1 MTVRPESDGMEEE
14 LVRRAQI
21 GDLFAFDRLV
31 QRYRK
36 GCVWQAKQLTT
47 SQEVAEDAVQEAFCS
62 AYKALPKL
70 SNPAAFPAWLGA
82 IVRNTALRLA
92 KGDSKSWSPIDSII
106 LAHAPSLHTEL
117 EQRAELS
124 EISEGIAELDLDLK
138 LSLEL
143 YYLEGWSVKRISGF
157 TSLPESTI
165 KWRLHTGRRLLRLK
179 LSHMMEDRK

>member
-1 MTVRPESDGMEEE
+1 MIRIPTHRAPTHPGEMLLEEFLNPMGITQRQLADAIHVPYQRVNE
-14 LVRRAQI
+14 IINGRR
-21 GDLFAFDRLV
+21 GV
-31 QRYRK
+31 
-36 GCVWQAKQLTT
+36 T
-47 SQEVAEDAVQEAFCS
+47 
-62 AYKALPKL
+62 
-70 SNPAAFPAWLGA
+70 PA
-82 IVRNTALRLA
+82 TALRLA

-106 LAHAPSLHTEL
+106 LAHAPSLQTEL